1 MYHFFIASKDP
12 KVQAKNFLDLTRS
25 TWETNDLPPVLDL
38 EKSLEY
44 EEESNKKDLKEEYDK
59 LKNYI
64 YEQKIDEK
72 KVFKN
77 FFRVNSIFIRKLMKV
92 FLEKK

>member
-1 MYHFFIASKDP
+1 MLNCPSSSKLSYKIGLEDYEIA
-12 KVQAKNFLDLTRS
+12 L
-25 TWETNDLPPVLDL
+25 LDL